1 VCRAL
6 KVLCVAHDAE
16 ALGVLKRATVS
27 AEWELA
33 PGATDEDEAIRQL
46 HAERPHVV
54 VVFGPFPRLV
64 ERALEAYPSVR
75 VISDRETPGAVAVGS
90 AEEIRDAVKRPDG
103 PVRS

>member
-1 VCRAL
+1 MCRAL
-6 KVLCVAHDAE
+6 KVLCVAQDAD

-54 VVFGPFPRLV
+54 VVFGPFPGLV
-64 ERALEAYPSVR
+64 ERALEAYPSIR
-75 VISDRETPGAVAVGS
+75 VISDRDIAEAVVVS
-90 AEEIRDAVKRPDG
+90 SSEEIRDAVKRPDG

>member
-1 VCRAL
+1 M
-6 KVLCVAHDAE
+6 CVAQDAE
-16 ALGVLKRATVS
+16 TLGALKRATVS

-33 PGATDEDEAIRQL
+33 PGATDEDEGMRQL

-75 VISDRETPGAVAVGS
+75 VISYRETPGAVAVGS

>member
-1 VCRAL
+1 MCRAL
-6 KVLCVAHDAE
+6 RVLCVAQDAD
-16 ALGVLKRATVS
+16 ALGVVKRATVS

-54 VVFGPFPRLV
+54 VVFGSFPRLV
-64 ERALEAYPSVR
+64 ERALEAYPSLR
-75 VISDRETPGAVAVGS
+75 VISDRETPGAVAVAS
-90 AEEIRDAVKRPDG
+90 SEEIRDAVKHPGG

>member
-1 VCRAL
+1 
-6 KVLCVAHDAE
+6 VAQDAE
-16 ALGVLKRATVS
+16 TLGALKRATVS

-64 ERALEAYPSVR
+64 ERALEAYPSLR
-75 VISDRETPGAVAVGS
+75 VISDRDMSGAVVVGS
-90 AEEIRDAVKRPDG
+90 SDEIRDAVKHPDG

>member
-1 VCRAL
+1 M
-6 KVLCVAHDAE
+6 CVAQDAE

-54 VVFGPFPRLV
+54 VVFGPSRV
-64 ERALEAYPSVR
+64 WWSARSRRTRPS
-75 VISDRETPGAVAVGS
+75 G
-90 AEEIRDAVKRPDG
+90 
-103 PVRS
+103 

>member
-1 VCRAL
+1 M
-6 KVLCVAHDAE
+6 CVAQDAE
-16 ALGVLKRATVS
+16 TLGALKRATVS

-33 PGATDEDEAIRQL
+33 PGATDEDEAMRQL

-64 ERALEAYPSVR
+64 KRAIEAYPSIK
-75 VISDRETPGAVAVGS
+75 VIADRKTPGAVAVGS
-90 AEEIRDAVKRPDG
+90 AEEIRDAVKRPNG